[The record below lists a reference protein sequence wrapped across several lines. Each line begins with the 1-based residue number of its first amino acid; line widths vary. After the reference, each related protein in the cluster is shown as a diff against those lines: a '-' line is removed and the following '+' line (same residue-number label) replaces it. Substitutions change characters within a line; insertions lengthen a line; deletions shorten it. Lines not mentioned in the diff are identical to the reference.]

1 MMGASQK
8 QHTVYSFCGPISSN
22 SHTKIL
28 FYNPFIYK
36 NVGFISV
43 QNFRESDSAF
53 FIIILDS
60 CGKRMM
66 CIDSD
71 TTYTTSVSL
80 LKSLAVISK
89 SPYIVG
95 EYSLQIQYV
104 L

>member
-1 MMGASQK
+1 MMSNSLK
-8 QHTVYSFCGPISSN
+8 KHTVYSFCGPISSN

-43 QNFRESDSAF
+43 RNFRESDSSF

-60 CGKRMM
+60 CGKRMIR
-66 CIDSD
+66 IDSD
-71 TTYTTSVSL
+71 TTYTTTVGG
-80 LKSLAVISK
+80 LKSLAVMAK
-89 SPYIVG
+89 SPFIVG
-95 EYSLQIQYV
+95 EYSLQIQYS